1 MPAPAGRLPAAVVL
15 VTLAAGCVPLS
26 FEKTPEEPPAPAPV
40 AAPRPAPAPAPMP
53 APAPAPRPEAPGSAL
68 PVPPPAPARPPPAMA
83 PASQALLKESRR
95 YQAGGEYPQAA
106 AAIERA
112 LRIEPRQPLLWLEL
126 GQIRLR
132 EGNRAQADSM
142 ARKALS
148 LASGDATVEAQA
160 LELIARARE

>member
-1 MPAPAGRLPAAVVL
+1 
-15 VTLAAGCVPLS
+15 
-26 FEKTPEEPPAPAPV
+26 
-40 AAPRPAPAPAPMP
+40 
-53 APAPAPRPEAPGSAL
+53 
-68 PVPPPAPARPPPAMA
+68 MA

-106 AAIERA
+106 ASIERA

-132 EGNRAQADSM
+132 EGNRAQAESM

-148 LASGDATVEAQA
+148 LASGDATLESQA